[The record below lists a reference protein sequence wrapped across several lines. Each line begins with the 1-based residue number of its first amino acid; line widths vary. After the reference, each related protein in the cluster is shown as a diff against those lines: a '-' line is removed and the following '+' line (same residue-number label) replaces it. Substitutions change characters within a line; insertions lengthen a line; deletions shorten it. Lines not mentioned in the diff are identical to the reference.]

1 MKHDKRGMVMNYSY
15 ILHTPEK
22 NLTIT
27 QNIDIFSE
35 SSEKTIVCGPYT
47 VRTTCEE
54 KGIYR
59 LIEITVSS
67 DEEKSVYLSLCG
79 EGDHTLFS
87 FNGPCDVERIF
98 RQSPHDVGRYH
109 FKMQR
114 GAIPMVAAVQGENAE
129 IFVSDNPSYFD
140 NATTQHFLPEEK
152 KFLLSSGDPGGAP
165 NFPVSDHFDPIYHKI
180 GGEISHTFR
189 FVAFRSKVCT
199 LKTIRRE
206 VFRMIEKVW
215 GSGSDSIYR
224 AACFAGNYMHIR
236 KNETG
241 RSDKWVVAGIEY
253 ANTQYFRDSFYQTM
267 ILDEYMNEQS
277 YRALD
282 YEFTDAEN
290 PMVYLIWSYRIFKQ
304 GKPFNKKRADQA
316 FETVMACMDKFT
328 ADGGYYPNCR
338 EDCSFR
344 NWFDLCCYELDDVD
358 AYSQSLCVCALESA
372 KRLGYDIGDRKEKAL
387 ARYCSLFNGEY
398 IPMSEK
404 KQFLALDITVGEVL
418 YYVLFDEL
426 FIPDEMV
433 EKTYRKICDGTSKTP
448 HGLKIV
454 SAPDGSYLP
463 VEAFGLNGYV
473 HSGFDTIETGRY
485 ANGGSYHIYE
495 MLFHIAAY
503 LHGVPD
509 AEKNMTERL
518 MIDLNFDGA
527 THEYMHTVKGIGVKA
542 NQGWN
547 ASIWAIW
554 NELIQRGKATDA
566 YFRAADAKLESIE

>member
-1 MKHDKRGMVMNYSY
+1 MTMTYSY

-22 NLTIT
+22 NLKISE
-27 QNIDIFSE
+27 NIDVFSE
-35 SSEKTIVCGPYT
+35 TGKRTVLSDPYT
-47 VRTTCEE
+47 IHIKGEE
-54 KGIYR
+54 KGAYR

-67 DEEKSVYLSLCG
+67 HEEGEVYLSLCG
-79 EGDHTLFS
+79 DGGDQLFS
-87 FNGPCDVERIF
+87 FNGPCNEERIY
-98 RQSPHDVGRYH
+98 RQSPHDVTRYH

-114 GAIPMVAAVQGENAE
+114 GAIPMVAVVGAE
-129 IFVSDNPSYFD
+129 TTDIFVSDNPSYFD
-140 NATTQHFLPEEK
+140 NATTQHFLPEEH
-152 KFLLSSGDPGGAP
+152 KFFIASGDPGGAP
-165 NFPVSDHFDPIYHKI
+165 NFPQSDHFDPIYHKI
-180 GGEISHTFR
+180 GKGTSHTFR
-189 FVAFRSKVCT
+189 FVAFQEKVRT

-215 GSGSDSIYR
+215 GIGSDSIYR

-267 ILDEYMNEQS
+267 ILGEYMQEQS
-277 YRALD
+277 YLALD

-290 PMVYLIWSYRIFKQ
+290 PMIYLIWSYRIFKD
-304 GKPFNKKRADQA
+304 GKEFNRKRTTQA
-316 FETVMACMDKFT
+316 FLTVMQCMEKFT

-338 EDCSFR
+338 DDCSFR
-344 NWFDLCCYELDDVD
+344 NWFDLCCYEKDDVD
-358 AYSQSLCVCALESA
+358 AYSQGLCVCALEAA
-372 KRLGYDIGDRKEKAL
+372 KRLGYDIGDKKEKAL
-387 ARYCSLFNGEY
+387 ARYYSLFNGEY

-404 KQFLALDITVGEVL
+404 KQFLALDVTVGEVL
-418 YYVLFDEL
+418 YYMMFDEL
-426 FIPDEMV
+426 FIPDEMI
-433 EKTYRKICDGTSKTP
+433 EKTYRRICDSEAKTP
-448 HGLKIV
+448 YGLKIV

-473 HSGFDTIETGRY
+473 HPGFDTIETGRY
-485 ANGGSYHIYE
+485 ANGGSYHVYE
-495 MLFHIAAY
+495 MLFHIAAH
-503 LHGVPD
+503 LHGIAD

-527 THEYMHTVKGIGVKA
+527 THEYMHTIKGVGVKS

-554 NELIQRGKATDA
+554 NELIKRGKATDA
-566 YFRAADAKLESIE
+566 YFRAADEKMETIE

>member
-1 MKHDKRGMVMNYSY
+1 MNYSY

-22 NLTIT
+22 NVVIS
-27 QNIDIFSE
+27 QNVDVFSE
-35 SSEKTIVCGPYT
+35 IGQKTVICGPYS
-47 VRTTCEE
+47 VHISGEE
-54 KGIYR
+54 KGFYR

-67 DEEKSVYLSLCG
+67 VDDDQVYLSLCG
-79 EGDHTLFS
+79 EGECQQFS
-87 FNGPCDVERIF
+87 FKGVCKDERLY
-98 RQSPHDVGRYH
+98 RQSPHDVERYH

-114 GAIPMVAAVQGENAE
+114 GAIPMVASVNGEFSD
-129 IFVSDNPSYFD
+129 IFVSDNPSFFD
-140 NATTQHFLPEEK
+140 NATTQHFLPEEHR
-152 KFLLSSGDPGGAP
+152 FFLSSGDPGGAP
-165 NFPVSDHFDPIYHKI
+165 NFPASDHFDPIYHRI
-180 GGEISHTFR
+180 GNGQSHTFR
-189 FVAFRSKVCT
+189 FVAFQAKVNT

-215 GSGSDSIYR
+215 GNGSDSIYR
-224 AACFAGNYMHIR
+224 AACYAGNYMHIR

-267 ILDEYMNEQS
+267 ILDEYTTDQC

-290 PMVYLIWSYRIFKQ
+290 PMIYLIWSYRIFKN
-304 GKPFNKKRADQA
+304 GKEFNKKRADQA
-316 FETVMACMDKFT
+316 FETVKECMDKFT

-344 NWFDLCCYELDDVD
+344 NWFDLCCYEKDDVD
-358 AYSQSLCVCALESA
+358 AYSQGLCVCALESA

-387 ARYCSLFNGEY
+387 ARYLSLFNGEY

-404 KQFLALDITVGEVL
+404 KQFLALDVTVGEVL

-426 FIPDEMV
+426 FIPDEMI
-433 EKTYRKICDGTSKTP
+433 EKTYRKICDGASKTP
-448 HGLKIV
+448 YGIKIV

-485 ANGGSYHIYE
+485 ANGGSYHVYE

-503 LHGVPD
+503 LHGIAD

-518 MIDLNFDGA
+518 MIDLEFDGA
-527 THEYMHTVKGIGVKA
+527 THEYMHTVRGIGVKS

-554 NELIQRGKATDA
+554 NELIKRGKATDA
-566 YFRAADAKLESIE
+566 YFRAADAKMETIE

>member
-1 MKHDKRGMVMNYSY
+1 MNYSY

-22 NLTIT
+22 ALTI
-27 QNIDIFSE
+27 SE
-35 SSEKTIVCGPYT
+35 NVDVFHEIGEKVIALEPYT
-47 VRTTCEE
+47 IRVVGQE
-54 KGIYR
+54 KGLYR
-59 LIEITVSS
+59 LIELTVSS
-67 DEEKSVYLSLCG
+67 DEEKQVYLSLGG
-79 EGDHTLFS
+79 EGNAQMFS
-87 FNGPCDVERIF
+87 FQGPCKDERIF
-98 RQSPHDVGRYH
+98 RQSPHDVTRYH

-114 GAIPMVAAVQGENAE
+114 GAIPMVACVNGDASD
-129 IFVSDNPSYFD
+129 IFVSDNPSYFE
-140 NATTQHFLPEEK
+140 NATTQHILTEK
-152 KFLLSSGDPGGAP
+152 HKFYLSSGDPGGAP
-165 NFPVSDHFDPIYHKI
+165 NFPESDHFDPIYHRI
-180 GGEISHTFR
+180 GQGSSHTFR
-189 FVAFRSKVCT
+189 FVAFREKVNT

-215 GSGSDSIYR
+215 GNGSDSIYR
-224 AACFAGNYMHIR
+224 AACYAGNYMHIR

-241 RSDKWVVAGIEY
+241 LSDKWVVAGIEY

-267 ILDEYMNEQS
+267 ILDEYTTDQC

-282 YEFTDAEN
+282 YEFKDAEN
-290 PMVYLIWSYRIFKQ
+290 PMVYLIWSYRIFKN
-304 GKPFNKKRADQA
+304 GKEFNKKRADQA
-316 FETVMACMDKFT
+316 FATVMECMDKFT

-344 NWFDLCCYELDDVD
+344 NWFDLCCYEKDDVD
-358 AYSQSLCVCALESA
+358 AYSQGLCVCALEAA

-387 ARYCSLFNGEY
+387 ARYISLFNGEY

-404 KQFLALDITVGEVL
+404 KQFLALDVTVGEVL
-418 YYVLFDEL
+418 YYMLFDEL
-426 FIPDEMV
+426 FIPNEMV
-433 EKTYRKICDGTSKTP
+433 EKTYRRICDGASKTP
-448 HGLKIV
+448 YGIKIV

-485 ANGGSYHIYE
+485 ANGGSYHVYE
-495 MLFHIAAY
+495 MLFHIAAH
-503 LHGVPD
+503 LHGIED

-527 THEYMHTVKGIGVKA
+527 THEYMHTIKGVGVKA

-554 NELIQRGKATDA
+554 NELIKRGKATDA
-566 YFRAADAKLESIE
+566 YFRAADAKMETIE

>member
-1 MKHDKRGMVMNYSY
+1 MKYFYV
-15 ILHTPEK
+15 LHTKDKCIPIGECA
-22 NLTIT
+22 
-27 QNIDIFSE
+27 DIFSQPK
-35 SSEKTIVCGPYT
+35 EKTVVSDPYEFHIVCK
-47 VRTTCEE
+47 E
-54 KGIYR
+54 KGKYKI
-59 LIEITVSS
+59 IEITVSS
-67 DEEKSVYLSLCG
+67 EEEAAVYLSLCG
-79 EGDHTLFS
+79 EGDSTFYS
-87 FNGPCDVERIF
+87 FKGPCFNERIY
-98 RQSPHDVGRYH
+98 RQSPHDVNRYH

-114 GAIPMVAAVQGENAE
+114 GAIPMVAAVDGEKAE
-129 IFVSDNPSYFD
+129 IFVSDNPSYFE
-140 NATTQHFLPEEK
+140 NATTQHFIPEENC
-152 KFLLSSGDPGGAP
+152 FYLSSGDPGGAP
-165 NFPVSDHFDPIYHKI
+165 NFPESDHFDPIYHHI
-180 GGEISHTFR
+180 GKEISHTFR
-189 FVAFRSKVCT
+189 FVAFQADVHT
-199 LKTIRRE
+199 LKTVRRE

-215 GSGSDSIYR
+215 GEGSDSIYR
-224 AACFAGNYMHIR
+224 AACYAGNYMHIR

-267 ILDEYMNEQS
+267 ILDEYTSDQC

-282 YEFTDAEN
+282 YEFKDAEN
-290 PMVYLIWSYRIFKQ
+290 PMVYLIWSYRIFKH
-304 GKPFNKKRADQA
+304 GKPFNQQRADQA
-316 FETVMACMDKFT
+316 FATVMACMDKFT

-344 NWFDLCCYELDDVD
+344 NWFDLCCYEKDDVD
-358 AYSQSLCVCALESA
+358 AYSQGLCVCALEAA
-372 KRLGYDIGDRKEKAL
+372 KRLGYEIGDRKEKAL
-387 ARYCSLFNGEY
+387 ARYISLFNGEY

-404 KQFLALDITVGEVL
+404 KQFLALDVTVGEVL

-433 EKTYRKICDGTSKTP
+433 EKTYRRICDGASKTP
-448 HGLKIV
+448 YGIKIV

-485 ANGGSYHIYE
+485 ANGGSYHVYE
-495 MLFHIAAY
+495 MLFHIAAH
-503 LHGVPD
+503 LHGIED

-527 THEYMHTVKGIGVKA
+527 THEYMHTIKGVGVKA

-554 NELIQRGKATDA
+554 NELIKRGKATDA
-566 YFRAADAKLESIE
+566 YFRAADAKMETIE

>member
-1 MKHDKRGMVMNYSY
+1 MNYSY

-22 NLTIT
+22 TVTLAENV
-27 QNIDIFSE
+27 DVFSDSDKKVIE
-35 SSEKTIVCGPYT
+35 CGPYNIR
-47 VRTTCEE
+47 VDSEE
-54 KGIYR
+54 KASYR

-67 DEEKSVYLSLCG
+67 KEEDQVYLSLCG
-79 EGDHTLFS
+79 EGEGQMFS
-87 FNGPCDVERIF
+87 FQGPCRDERLF
-98 RQSPHDVGRYH
+98 RQSPHDVTRYH

-114 GAIPMVAAVQGENAE
+114 GAIPMVASVSGENAE
-129 IFVSDNPSYFD
+129 IFVSDNPSFFD
-140 NATTQHFLPEEK
+140 NATTQHILPDDH
-152 KFLLSSGDPGGAP
+152 KFFLSSGDPGGAP
-165 NFPVSDHFDPIYHKI
+165 NFPESDHFDPIYHQI
-180 GGEISHTFR
+180 GNGRSHTFR
-189 FVAFRSKVCT
+189 FVVFKAKVKS
-199 LKTIRRE
+199 LKSIRRE

-215 GSGSDSIYR
+215 GEGSDSIYR
-224 AACFAGNYMHIR
+224 AACYAGNYMHIR

-267 ILDEYMNEQS
+267 ILDDYTSDQC

-282 YEFTDAEN
+282 YEFKDAEN
-290 PMVYLIWSYRIFKQ
+290 PMVYLIWSYRIFKH
-304 GKPFNKKRADQA
+304 GKPFNRQRADQA
-316 FETVMACMDKFT
+316 FATVMACMDKFT

-344 NWFDLCCYELDDVD
+344 NWFDLCCYEKDDVD
-358 AYSQSLCVCALESA
+358 AYSQGLCVCALEAA

-387 ARYCSLFNGEY
+387 ARYISLFNGEY

-404 KQFLALDITVGEVL
+404 KQFLALDVTVGEVL

-433 EKTYRKICDGTSKTP
+433 EKTYRRICDGASKTP
-448 HGLKIV
+448 YGIKIV
-454 SAPDGSYLP
+454 SASDGSYLP

-485 ANGGSYHIYE
+485 ANGGSYHVYE
-495 MLFHIAAY
+495 MLFHIAAH
-503 LHGVPD
+503 LHGIED

-527 THEYMHTVKGIGVKA
+527 THEYMHTIKGVGVKA

-554 NELIQRGKATDA
+554 NELIKRGKATDA
-566 YFRAADAKLESIE
+566 YFRAADAKMETIE